1 MLELL
6 KQLERRIRNL
16 EITSLNLLKIG
27 KVVNRYPDKGT
38 VRVEFERA
46 DEKDKTV
53 SYELSVLQPK
63 TLKDKFY
70 YMPEEGEYVICIF
83 LPYAPDVGFV
93 LGAYYNKIIP
103 TPIADNNK
111 FHIKFEDGTS
121 FEYDK
126 RNNKLTINV
135 NKDAEINI
143 NNQLK
148 LTSKTKTEEFNQ
160 GSLKMSV
167 WQIEGDIT
175 LQGNLTVLGNINST
189 GTTTAQGGLMTSPA
203 GLKMMV
209 DDFLSVY
216 NTHTHTDSAGG
227 TTSSPNQT
235 Y

>member
-1 MLELL
+1 MLDEVLKTIFQTRNILENLVKVAVVKTYYPETHTAIVQFKDHDEILSKELPVL
-6 KQLERRIRNL
+6 TPFTQNNKAYFPLVENQ
-16 EITSLNLLKIG
+16 
-27 KVVNRYPDKGT
+27 KVI
-38 VRVEFERA
+38 
-46 DEKDKTV
+46 
-53 SYELSVLQPK
+53 VL
-63 TLKDKFY
+63 
-70 YMPEEGEYVICIF
+70 F
-83 LPYAPDVGFV
+83 LPVGENTDGF
-93 LGAYYNKIIP
+93 IIG
-103 TPIADNNK
+103 TLYDKDNPVPVKDRNK